1 MKARIALAVVA
12 ASSLMGAKAF
22 AAAPAQQQGPSS
34 GFNGPARVGGLEVN
48 LGGGTM
54 RRVPCAPGSQP
65 GASCF
70 LSR

>member
-1 MKARIALAVVA
+1 MKAKVALAVVA

-22 AAAPAQQQGPSS
+22 AATPAEQGPVS
-34 GFNGPARVGGLEVN
+34 GFNGPARAGGLEVN

-54 RRVPCAPGSQP
+54 RRIPCAPGSQP

-70 LSR
+70 LAH

>member
-22 AAAPAQQQGPSS
+22 AAAPAQQGSAS
-34 GFNGPARVGGLEVN
+34 GFDGQARSGGLEVN

-54 RRVPCAPGSQP
+54 RRVACAPGSQP
-65 GASCF
+65 GASCY
-70 LSR
+70 LPR